1 VKSTED
7 HPQTTPTTKSSLTA
21 QQKLLVELMQRV
33 NFGRIEALLVS
44 DGEPNFNPAPRVVRK
59 LKLGGENIPRPE
71 IGSEDFQLKSQ
82 VVELLEAIR
91 ELGEGTVLAIDV
103 KHGLPFVVELEVP
116 SSIGQSRGG
125 VRRG

>member
-7 HPQTTPTTKSSLTA
+7 PIQTTPATKSSLTER
-21 QQKLLVELMQRV
+21 QKVLVELMQQI
-33 NFGRIEALLVS
+33 NFGRIEALLVR

-59 LKLGGENIPRPE
+59 LKIGGENSPRPE
-71 IGSEDFQLKSQ
+71 IGSADFLLKGQ
-82 VVELLEAIR
+82 VVELLEAVR

-103 KHGLPFVVELEVP
+103 KHGLPFAVEIEVP

-125 VRRG
+125 TRRG